1 MMSEAFMNLPSSEAN
16 AWIQFLL
23 ASDNSI
29 MQDAGGTLDAL
40 TGSQLSEETE
50 SVPLEQKSSR
60 DWEQA
65 LLLAECLKFSEND
78 DLVETA
84 RILFEWSSANVQS
97 DLHA

>member
-1 MMSEAFMNLPSSEAN
+1 MPRSSEDN

-29 MQDAGGTLDAL
+29 MRDAGQTLAVL
-40 TGSQLSEETE
+40 TGNPIGEEIET
-50 SVPLEQKSSR
+50 VPLEQRNSR

-84 RILFEWSSANVQS
+84 RILFEWFSANFHA
-97 DLHA
+97 DLII

>member
-1 MMSEAFMNLPSSEAN
+1 MPRSSEDN

-29 MQDAGGTLDAL
+29 LRDAGGTLAVL
-40 TGSQLSEETE
+40 TGSPLSEETE
-50 SVPLEQKSSR
+50 SVPLEQKSLR

-84 RILFEWSSANVQS
+84 RILFEWFLATFHS
-97 DLHA
+97 DLHE

>member
-1 MMSEAFMNLPSSEAN
+1 MNLPSSEAR

-29 MQDAGGTLDAL
+29 MRDAGGILDAL
-40 TGSQLSEETE
+40 TSSPLSEETE
-50 SVPLEQKSSR
+50 SVPLEQKNSR

-84 RILFEWSSANVQS
+84 RILFEWFSVNFHA
-97 DLHA
+97 DLII

>member
-1 MMSEAFMNLPSSEAN
+1 MPRSSEDN

-29 MQDAGGTLDAL
+29 MRDAGVTLAVL
-40 TGSQLSEETE
+40 IGSPLGEETE
-50 SVPLEQKSSR
+50 TVPLEQKSPR

-84 RILFEWSSANVQS
+84 RILFEWFSATFNS
-97 DLHA
+97 DLYE